1 MGELKMRKRREE
13 GMVAIW
19 GALTFLFLV
28 GAVAFAADTSGFF
41 QSARVDQT
49 TADLACLA
57 GVQELPG
64 SSNNALAVAS
74 ENVKANFPRIASA
87 SPVLTANQ
95 ATLTVGGNVVVINTN
110 WNSDPKKMRV
120 HVTSSEPRTFSRIW
134 GSSNIPV
141 VQQAVCSTTQGT
153 IGGGTLPFAAGTLG
167 YQGGLQD
174 CGQKVINPGNCGQ
187 IRVPHEGINGNN
199 NILEENI
206 ASGLDRLLAPW
217 LGAPGA
223 GYETCDNVGA
233 GDTCNEFDAD
243 PGTGGKVGLGF
254 QNRLANTAGA
264 DCTFFFN
271 GRNLNC
277 DTPAQILGSAPTPI
291 MSQFPSG
298 PPSWWEPSLYG
309 AWNSANTT
317 NHYWYNGVIAKCDS
331 PRIGAVPIA
340 SSNLNWDIGDPFSG
354 WNGSSDDLKVVGMY
368 DIIIVKPNQGSD
380 FQGSSGN
387 NLKNATSYI
396 MWYGPSAQCPDGSPV
411 GALNG
416 VFGAGPKEI
425 KLVAS

>member
-1 MGELKMRKRREE
+1 MKSRKDE

-19 GALTFLFLV
+19 GAITFLFLV

-41 QSARVDQT
+41 KSARADQT

-57 GVQELPG
+57 GVQSLPG
-64 SSNNALAVAS
+64 QPTAALDYAEA
-74 ENVKANFPRIASA
+74 NVRTNFPRIASGTVTNA
-87 SPVLTANQ
+87 ADQRTI
-95 ATLTVGGNVVVINTN
+95 TLGGHQVVINTN
-110 WNSDPKKMRV
+110 WSGDPKKMRV
-120 HVTSSEPRTFSRIW
+120 EVTSAEPRTFSRIW
-134 GSSNIPV
+134 GSADVPV
-141 VQQAVCSTTQGT
+141 RQQAICSTTQGM

-187 IRVPHEGINGNN
+187 IRVPHEGVNGNN
-199 NILEENI
+199 NTLEENI

-217 LGAPGA
+217 LGPPGS
-223 GYETCDNVGA
+223 GYELCDNVGA
-233 GDTCNEFDAD
+233 GDTCNEFEAD

-254 QNRLANTAGA
+254 QNRLANVSGA
-264 DCTFFFN
+264 DCVFFFN

-277 DTPAQILGSAPTPI
+277 DSPSQILGSSPTPI
-291 MSQFPSG
+291 MTQFSSG
-298 PPSWWEPSLYG
+298 APGWWEPTLYG
-309 AWNSANTT
+309 PWDAANTT
-317 NHYWYNGVIAKCDS
+317 NHYWYNGVVAKCDS

-340 SSNLNWDIGDPFSG
+340 SSNLNWNIGDPFSG

-368 DIIIVKPNQGSD
+368 DIIIVKPNQAGD
-380 FQGSSGN
+380 FQGASGN
-387 NLKNATSYI
+387 NLKNATSWI
-396 MWYGPSAQCPDGSPV
+396 IWYGPGARCQDGTPL

-416 VFGAGPKEI
+416 VFGGGPKEI